1 MGSKVEYVETSQL
14 YATNYVRNSKAVGV
28 LWAIFT
34 LCFAL
39 IVSVAFLTPEWI
51 GIGNKGRLGLWSSCE
66 FDTNGVEVCSGKFT
80 EFMEIS
86 NAAFKISTVLSV
98 VCVALAYLT
107 IAVLLLFLFM
117 QATTVYMVAAWL
129 QIIAALCMIASVVI
143 YPLGW
148 ESAKAQ
154 EICGP
159 SASQYNLGQCDI
171 KWAYILA
178 IIGCLDVIVLAIL
191 AFILATRHIKLQP
204 EPLYGEINNAYG
216 DNNSVAGS
224 RKSLN
229 LHPVMLM
236 PQGVHEQDRFSEFS
250 NRTTNSKSSRYAR
263 PENPSSLNK
272 NFQFTIRPHSYSRLN
287 L

>member
-1 MGSKVEYVETSQL
+1 MGSKVEYVETSQI

-28 LWAIFT
+28 LWGIFT

-51 GIGNKGRLGLWSSCE
+51 GIANKGRLGLWSSCE
-66 FDTNGVEVCSGKFT
+66 FDVNGFEECTGKFA

-86 NAAFKISTVLSV
+86 NAAFKISTVLCLVSV
-98 VCVALAYLT
+98 TLALVT
-107 IAVLLLFLFM
+107 IAVMLLFFFM
-117 QATTVYMVAAWL
+117 QPTT
-129 QIIAALCMIASVVI
+129 LCMIASVVI

-159 SASQYNLGQCDI
+159 TASRYNLGQCDI

-250 NRTTNSKSSRYAR
+250 NRTANSKSSRYAR
-263 PENPSSLNK
+263 PEYPSSLNSLN
-272 NFQFTIRPHSYSRLN
+272 NFQL
-287 L
+287 